1 MTANGTRNLH
11 VGQPCDPTSSWPLR
25 FIVPRMYYICWRR
38 ANTTNVTL
46 LCVSVILTGLLEL
59 YCSLC
64 EAFQA
69 YVSSE
74 CEKKSEQIATLW
86 N

>member
-1 MTANGTRNLH
+1 MFTGRTVELEQAGQMTDTHKCHPFVRVRH
-11 VGQPCDPTSSWPLR
+11 
-25 FIVPRMYYICWRR
+25 
-38 ANTTNVTL
+38 
-46 LCVSVILTGLLEL
+46 LTGLLEL
-59 YCSLC
+59 YRSPC